1 MKITQNATVIVK
13 NLLEQ
18 NQCNAI
24 QVQLVEGCCGPSV
37 ALSITKTQDE
47 DVLVDENGIS
57 VLYIEDAFE
66 LTQNVILDEKE
77 GSLFLNNPNAAC

>member
-1 MKITQNATVIVK
+1 MKITENAINIVK
-13 NLLEQ
+13 NILKD

-37 ALSITKTQDE
+37 ALSITKSSSE
-47 DVLVDENGIS
+47 DILVDENGIS
-57 VLYIEDAFE
+57 VLYIEDALE

-77 GSLFLNNPNAAC
+77 GNLFLINPNAAC

>member
-1 MKITQNATVIVK
+1 MKISENAISIVK
-13 NLLEQ
+13 NILEQ

-37 ALSITKTQDE
+37 ALSITKAQDE

-57 VLYIEDAFE
+57 VLYIEDALE
-66 LTQNVILDEKE
+66 LTQNVVLDEKE
-77 GSLFLNNPNAAC
+77 GSLFLNNPNASC